1 MRGGGAFKGEL
12 RKIDPKTQAPDIRKY
27 IRSGSNDKKNDS
39 KTKEGRYM
47 YNENK
52 RKWDLAHMIWD
63 QRMVLQI
70 GLLFER
76 TGVEIYGF
84 YS

>member
-52 RKWDLAHMIWD
+52 RK
-63 QRMVLQI
+63 
-70 GLLFER
+70 
-76 TGVEIYGF
+76 
-84 YS
+84 